1 MGRGTDASMPLPRSF
16 TGSGEAAL
24 AAFGEFD
31 RWSCALWAFTGE
43 ALRGE
48 AALAAFGEFDRWS
61 CALWTCAVAGNVGL
75 FIFRDV
81 ALAGL
86 AGL

>member
-1 MGRGTDASMPLPRSF
+1 MPLPRS
-16 TGSGEAAL
+16 
-24 AAFGEFD
+24 
-31 RWSCALWAFTGE
+31 FTGE

-61 CALWTCAVAGNVGL
+61 CALAAFGEFDRWSCALWACAVGGNVGL